1 MTDGPDRPGSVA
13 VLAIGQVLRRLRDEF
28 PDISISKI
36 RFLESEGLVEPDRAP
51 SGYRRFSETDVERL
65 RFVLRTQRDHY
76 LPLKVIKDQLADLDR
91 GVAPPGQTQGA
102 GVDSGSSPGAL
113 RADEVAARGAGDFG
127 HAAAFAAPQ
136 GNVRLT
142 EDELREAAGLD
153 SEALRQLQ
161 EYRLLPRA
169 AGGHYDEVA
178 VAIAATAAR
187 LATYG
192 LQPRHLRAF
201 KMAADREIGMFEQ
214 LLIPLRRT
222 RNTEAAGETLRELA
236 ALSVRMHALLVKSG
250 LES

>member
-1 MTDGPDRPGSVA
+1 MTEGTERPGSVA

-36 RFLESEGLVEPDRAP
+36 RFLESEGLVEPERAP

-65 RFVLRTQRDHY
+65 RFVLRAQRDHY
-76 LPLKVIKDQLADLDR
+76 LPLKVIKDQLADFDR
-91 GVAPPGQTQGA
+91 GVAPPGSGQRG
-102 GVDSGSSPGAL
+102 GVAASSPGAT
-113 RADEVAARGAGDFG
+113 RADDVAARSTGDFG
-127 HAAAFAAPQ
+127 DPAAFAAPR

-153 SEALRQLQ
+153 AEALRQLQ

-187 LATYG
+187 LATFG

-201 KMAADREIGMFEQ
+201 KMAADREIGLFEQ
-214 LLIPLRRT
+214 LLVPLRRT
-222 RNTEAAGETLRELA
+222 GNTEAAGEMLRELA

-250 LES
+250 LEA

>member
-1 MTDGPDRPGSVA
+1 VTDGPDRPGSVA

-36 RFLESEGLVEPDRAP
+36 RFLESAGLVEPDRAP
-51 SGYRRFSETDVERL
+51 SGYRRFSEIDVERL
-65 RFVLRTQRDHY
+65 RFVLRAQRDQY

-91 GVAPPGQTQGA
+91 GVSPVRAESDGA
-102 GVDSGSSPGAL
+102 DAGPSPGAR
-113 RADEVAARGAGDFG
+113 RAETVAARGAGDFG
-127 HAAAFAAPQ
+127 HPDAFAATR

-153 SEALRQLQ
+153 TEALRQLQ

-169 AGGHYDEVA
+169 AGGHYDEIA

-222 RNTEAAGETLRELA
+222 GNTEAAEETLRELA

-250 LES
+250 LQG

>member
-1 MTDGPDRPGSVA
+1 MTEGTERPASVA

-36 RFLESEGLVEPDRAP
+36 RFLEAEGLVEPERAP

-65 RFVLRTQRDHY
+65 RFVLRAQRDHY
-76 LPLKVIKDQLADLDR
+76 LPLKVIKDQLADRDR
-91 GVAPPGQTQGA
+91 GAGQPTPDRSTA
-102 GVDSGSSPGAL
+102 TAGSSPGDN
-113 RADEVAARGAGDFG
+113 RAGDVAARSTGEFGDP
-127 HAAAFAAPQ
+127 AAFAGPR

-153 SEALRQLQ
+153 AEALRQLQ

-201 KMAADREIGMFEQ
+201 KMAADREIGLFEQ
-214 LLIPLRRT
+214 LLVPLRRT
-222 RNTEAAGETLRELA
+222 GNTEAAGEMLRELA

-250 LES
+250 LEA

>member
-1 MTDGPDRPGSVA
+1 VTDGPDQPGSVA

-51 SGYRRFSETDVERL
+51 SGYRRFAETDVERL
-65 RFVLRTQRDHY
+65 RYVLRTQRDHY
-76 LPLKVIKDQLADLDR
+76 LPLKVIKDQLADFDR
-91 GVAPPGQTQGA
+91 GVVPRGQPQDA
-102 GVDSGSSPGAL
+102 DSGFSPGAR
-113 RADEVAARGAGDFG
+113 RADEVAARGAGDFA
-127 HAAAFAAPQ
+127 HAAAFAAPR
-136 GNVRLT
+136 GDVRLT

-153 SEALRQLQ
+153 AEALRQLQ

-169 AGGHYDEVA
+169 AGGHYDEVG
-178 VAIAATAAR
+178 VAIAATAAK

-192 LQPRHLRAF
+192 LEPRHLRAF

-222 RNTEAAGETLRELA
+222 GNTAAAAEALRELA
-236 ALSVRMHALLVKSG
+236 ALSVRLHALLVKSG
-250 LES
+250 LEG

>member
-1 MTDGPDRPGSVA
+1 VTDGPERPGTVA

-65 RFVLRTQRDHY
+65 RFVLRAQRDQY

-91 GVAPPGQTQGA
+91 GVAPPGRTQG
-102 GVDSGSSPGAL
+102 GGDTGTSPGAQ
-113 RADEVAARGAGDFG
+113 RAEEVAARGAGDFG
-127 HAAAFAAPQ
+127 HAAAFAPPQ

-153 SEALRQLQ
+153 FDALRQLQ

-222 RNTEAAGETLRELA
+222 GNTEAAGETLRELA

-250 LES
+250 LEG